1 MSARREYVAEL
12 CWYDKAR
19 PEFVY
24 RNKIDGLY
32 ESIRT
37 ILRGTSIQE
46 VVDTA
51 VQARH
56 TKDGS
61 KYPFV
66 DLTVTSECARCKG
79 YGNVEKLPRRFSFKK
94 CPDCKGKEAKQREL
108 TIRI

>member
-32 ESIRT
+32 ASIRT

-66 DLTVTSECARCKG
+66 DLTVTSSCARCKG
-79 YGNVEKLPRRFSFKK
+79 YGNVAKLPRWFNFKK
-94 CPDCKGKEAKQREL
+94 CPDCKGNEAKRQEF